1 MQARARFMLAVVVLF
16 LLMTG
21 PFLLTALIVWLETE
35 GEARDLLVRVLS
47 PHLTLGTLLT
57 AMGFAAGVGVVRVL
71 FRQYVQ
77 GLLRMSENLRL
88 MLGANRGFRV
98 QPEGPPE
105 VQRLALATN
114 ELASQRDALLQDV
127 EAQIARAKAS
137 VELEKDRLA
146 ALMSELTQSVVVC
159 NLDGRVL
166 LYNNRARA
174 QFRALSEAP
183 GVAGGGELI
192 GLGRSIYG
200 VFERNLIAHALDTIQ
215 QRLRRGATQAQAN
228 FVTTTRAGQLLRVQM
243 APVLSLAAPALAAA
257 AESEVVGE
265 AVGGE
270 GAAPQG
276 EADAVGP
283 AGELPPA
290 AAETAA
296 AAPASERTLTGF
308 ILMLDN
314 ITRNFETESRRDQ
327 MLHNLTE
334 GSRASLANVRAAADM
349 LEFED
354 LTDDMR
360 TRFRKV
366 VRDEVQ
372 SMSQRLDQTANEFAD
387 SLKARWPL
395 EEMLGADL
403 IAAAQRRIEARIGL
417 PTKLEEVDESLW
429 VKVDSFSL
437 IQAITY
443 LASRLSDEFEV
454 REVRFRLSAAG
465 RLVHLD
471 LIWSGQAMST
481 ETVMSWELEPMKVED
496 ESSPLTVRDVI
507 DRHDGEMWLEREKVR
522 HRAFFRILLPAATPQ
537 EQAEAETYLRGE
549 SRPEYYDFD
558 LFAWSEKSHELDDRL
573 LSELSYT
580 VFDTETTGLNPSQ
593 GDEIIQIGAT
603 RILNGKLLR
612 AESFEQLVD
621 PERPLAAESAKIHGI
636 TSEML
641 RGQPTIDKVLPAFHA
656 FSADTV
662 LIAHNAAF
670 DMRFL
675 QLKEEQTG
683 LRFDHPVIDTLLLSA
698 VVHPNQESHRL
709 EAIAERLGLTIVG
722 RHTALGDA
730 IVTAEVFLKLIPLLA
745 EKGIRT
751 LRDAREA
758 AEKTYYARIKY

>member
-1 MQARARFMLAVVVLF
+1 MSARARFILAVIVLF

-21 PFLLTALIVWLETE
+21 PFLLTALIVWAETE
-35 GEARDLLVRVLS
+35 GESRQVLINVLA
-47 PHLTLGTLLT
+47 PHLGLGTMLT
-57 AMGFAAGVGVVRVL
+57 ALGFAAGIGVVRTL

-105 VQRLALATN
+105 VQSLALAMN
-114 ELASQRDALLQDV
+114 QLASQRDELMCDV
-127 EAQIARAKAS
+127 AAQIGRAKES
-137 VELEKDRLA
+137 VELEKNRLA

-166 LYNNRARA
+166 LYNNRART
-174 QFRALSEAP
+174 QFRALSDAP

-200 VFERNLIAHALDTIQ
+200 VFERNLIAHALDTVQ
-215 QRLRRGATQAQAN
+215 LRLRRGVPQPQAN

-243 APVLSLAAPALAAA
+243 APVLSVVSAREQAAVEQAAVGEGEAAGEAGA
-257 AESEVVGE
+257 AE
-265 AVGGE
+265 
-270 GAAPQG
+270 P
-276 EADAVGP
+276 
-283 AGELPPA
+283 
-290 AAETAA
+290 
-296 AAPASERTLTGF
+296 ERTVTGF

-327 MLHNLTE
+327 LLHNLTE
-334 GSRASLANVRAAADM
+334 GNRASLANVRAAADM

-360 TRFRKV
+360 KRFRKV

-372 SMSQRLDQTANEFAD
+372 SMSQRLDHTANEFAD
-387 SLKARWPL
+387 SLKARWQL

-403 IAAAQRRIEARIGL
+403 IAAVQRRIEARIGL

-429 VKVDSFSL
+429 LKVDSFSL
-437 IQAITY
+437 MQAITY

-454 REVRFRLSAAG
+454 REVRFRLTAAG

-537 EQAEAETYLRGE
+537 EQAEPDTYLRGE

-558 LFAWSEKSHELDDRL
+558 LFAWSDKSHGLEDRL
-573 LSELSYT
+573 LSELTFT

-603 RILNGKLLR
+603 RVLNGKLLR
-612 AESFEQLVD
+612 SESFEQLVD
-621 PERPLAAESAKIHGI
+621 PQRPLAPESAKIHGI
-636 TSEML
+636 SSEML

-656 FSADTV
+656 FAADTV

-675 QLKEEQTG
+675 QLKEDETG
-683 LRFDHPVIDTLLLSA
+683 LRFDQPVLDTLLLSA
-698 VVHPNQESHRL
+698 VIHPNQESHRL
-709 EAIAERLGLTIVG
+709 EAIADRLGLTIVG

-730 IVTAEVFLKLIPLLA
+730 IVTAEVFLKLVPLLA

-751 LRDAREA
+751 LRQAREA
-758 AEKTYYARIKY
+758 AEQSYYARIKY

>member
-1 MQARARFMLAVVVLF
+1 MSARARFILAVIVLF

-21 PFLLTALIVWLETE
+21 PFLLTALIVWAETE
-35 GEARDLLVRVLS
+35 GESRQVLVNVLA
-47 PHLTLGTLLT
+47 PHLGLGTMLT
-57 AMGFAAGVGVVRVL
+57 ALGFAAGIGVVRTL

-105 VQRLALATN
+105 VQSLALAMN
-114 ELASQRDALLQDV
+114 QLASQRDELMCDV
-127 EAQIARAKAS
+127 AAQIGRAKES
-137 VELEKDRLA
+137 VELEKNRLA

-166 LYNNRARA
+166 LYNNRART
-174 QFRALSEAP
+174 QFRALSDAP

-200 VFERNLIAHALDTIQ
+200 VFERNLIAHALDTVQ
-215 QRLRRGATQAQAN
+215 LRLRRGVPQPQAN

-243 APVLSLAAPALAAA
+243 APVLSVVSAREQAAVEQAAVGEGEAAGEAGA
-257 AESEVVGE
+257 AE
-265 AVGGE
+265 
-270 GAAPQG
+270 P
-276 EADAVGP
+276 
-283 AGELPPA
+283 
-290 AAETAA
+290 
-296 AAPASERTLTGF
+296 ERTVTGF

-327 MLHNLTE
+327 LLHNLTE
-334 GSRASLANVRAAADM
+334 GNRASLANVRAAADM

-360 TRFRKV
+360 QRFRKV

-372 SMSQRLDQTANEFAD
+372 SMSQRLDHTANEFAD
-387 SLKARWPL
+387 SLKARWQL

-403 IAAAQRRIEARIGL
+403 IAAVQRRIETRIGL

-429 VKVDSFSL
+429 LKVDSFSL
-437 IQAITY
+437 MQAITY

-454 REVRFRLSAAG
+454 REVRFRLTAAG

-537 EQAEAETYLRGE
+537 EQAEPDTYLRGE

-558 LFAWSEKSHELDDRL
+558 LFAWSDKSHGLEDRL
-573 LSELSYT
+573 LSELTFT

-603 RILNGKLLR
+603 RVLNGKLLR
-612 AESFEQLVD
+612 SESFEQLVD
-621 PERPLAAESAKIHGI
+621 PQRPLAPESAKIHGI
-636 TSEML
+636 SSEML

-656 FSADTV
+656 FAADTV

-675 QLKEEQTG
+675 QLKEEETG
-683 LRFDHPVIDTLLLSA
+683 LRFDQPVLDTLLLSA
-698 VVHPNQESHRL
+698 VIHPNQESHRL
-709 EAIAERLGLTIVG
+709 EAIADRLGLTIVG

-730 IVTAEVFLKLIPLLA
+730 IVTAEVFLKLVPLLA

-751 LRDAREA
+751 LRQAREA
-758 AEKTYYARIKY
+758 AEQSYYARIKY